1 MITHKH
7 NSNKKNTKSYPLN
20 QISTINE
27 YLEQKLMAEKTKKKL
42 EEATQFKSTEGVI
55 DLPSPI
61 RQHMKWKMARTKKIG
76 QMTSKAAKEI

>member
-27 YLEQKLMAEKTKKKL
+27 YLERKKNVADRHGAKNEPNL
-42 EEATQFKSTEGVI
+42 
-55 DLPSPI
+55 
-61 RQHMKWKMARTKKIG
+61 
-76 QMTSKAAKEI
+76 TSETDQNP